1 MSEQL
6 DQSQNLELQQ
16 SEVVSRPLYRTFYD
30 RETFH
35 LPVYKEVNTAE
46 NVVKPNLSLSIRDI
60 FDRWQ
65 RNLPLDTMMRNGEF
79 AIEKDDSD
87 LNDDDWNG
95 IDVDTLDPAEVYELG
110 EQIASRLKRLSS
122 VRTTSDAGT
131 GSEQAAQESSTSDAI
146 GEQSEPTS
154 ESD

>member
-6 DQSQNLELQQ
+6 DQFQNLELQQ
-16 SEVVSRPLYRTFYD
+16 SEVLSLPRYRTFHD

-95 IDVDTLDPAEVYELG
+95 IDIDTLDPAEVYELG

-122 VRTTSDAGT
+122 EKAASDVGT
-131 GSEQAAQESSTSDAI
+131 GSEQAAQESSERDAI

-154 ESD
+154 ESG